1 MDKADGHLKA
11 TNIDIEF
18 DAPQYKPE
26 EKQKLKIY
34 QI

>member
-1 MDKADGHLKA
+1 MDEADSHLKA

-18 DAPQYKPE
+18 DSPPYKPE

-34 QI
+34 QV